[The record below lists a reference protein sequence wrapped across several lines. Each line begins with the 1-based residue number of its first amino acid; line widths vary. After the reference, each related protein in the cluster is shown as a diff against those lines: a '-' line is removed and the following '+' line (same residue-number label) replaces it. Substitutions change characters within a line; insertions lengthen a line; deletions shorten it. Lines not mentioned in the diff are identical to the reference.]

1 MKCIL
6 FSGLLLICLF
16 LTGFSSCKKKDKE
29 EPEVPGQVLYNQS
42 YGTDPRHVMDVHL
55 PENRSYDST
64 KVMIYI
70 HGGDWTGGDK
80 HELTGLLSTFKK
92 YLPGY
97 ALIGINYRLC
107 SADPY
112 TNGFPAQEEDVAL
125 AVSYIKSKCAEW
137 NISPNHITLTG
148 SSAGGHL
155 ALLHAYKNNS
165 DHTIKAVAAFY
176 APTHLAQGYDGLP
189 ASKASIEFVTGGTP
203 SEVPDTYFESSPIH
217 YTSTAIPSILFHGNT
232 DNVIPVQQTMW
243 LADSLNAKGKMV
255 DSWIV
260 PAEGHGFSSLKMA
273 EAIQRIGTF
282 FSTNNP

>member
-1 MKCIL
+1 MKYIHI
-6 FSGLLLICLF
+6 SILLILSIW
-16 LTGFSSCKKKDKE
+16 LTGFSACKKKDKE
-29 EPEVPGQVLYNQS
+29 EPEVPGQVIYNQS

-70 HGGDWTGGDK
+70 HGGGWTGGDK
-80 HELTGLLSTFKK
+80 HELTGLLSTFKQ

-107 SADPY
+107 SSDPY
-112 TNGFPAQEEDVAL
+112 TNGFPSQEEDVLL
-125 AVSYIKSKCAEW
+125 AVNYIKSKCAEW

-176 APTHLAQGYDGLP
+176 APTHLAQGYDDLP

-203 SEVPDTYFESSPIH
+203 SEVPDIYFESSPIN

-243 LADSLNAKGKMV
+243 LADSLNAKGKTV
-255 DSWIV
+255 YSWIV

>member
-1 MKCIL
+1 
-6 FSGLLLICLF
+6 
-16 LTGFSSCKKKDKE
+16 
-29 EPEVPGQVLYNQS
+29 
-42 YGTDPRHVMDVHL
+42 
-55 PENRSYDST
+55 
-64 KVMIYI
+64 MIYI
-70 HGGDWTGGDK
+70 HGGGWTGGDK
-80 HELTGLLSTFKK
+80 HELTGLLSTFKQ

-107 SADPY
+107 SSDPY
-112 TNGFPAQEEDVAL
+112 TNGFPSQEEDVLL
-125 AVSYIKSKCAEW
+125 AVNYIKSKCAEW

-176 APTHLAQGYDGLP
+176 APTHLAQGYDDLP

-203 SEVPDTYFESSPIH
+203 SEVPDIYFESSPIN

-243 LADSLNAKGKMV
+243 LADSLNAKGKTV
-255 DSWIV
+255 YSWIV